1 LVRNVAA
8 RTLDNVRSEEDLR
21 SAENLSI
28 EDDIVKPLPHQNS
41 REDEDGVLSQAKTYG
56 DKNKEVLFDLQGH
69 HDLADLR
76 GQRSLSDVANS
87 LRLAEQLPLA
97 NIPTS
102 GRVKVMQKPQ
112 KSIFVGLPPPTPSPV
127 NSS

>member
-1 LVRNVAA
+1 M
-8 RTLDNVRSEEDLR
+8 
-21 SAENLSI
+21 SI

-41 REDEDGVLSQAKTYG
+41 REDEAGVLSQADTSG
-56 DKNKEVLFDLQGH
+56 EKNKKALFDLQSQPDVYYDIQGQ
-69 HDLADLR
+69 HDFADLR

-102 GRVKVMQKPQ
+102 GRVMV
-112 KSIFVGLPPPTPSPV
+112 I
-127 NSS
+127 

>member
-1 LVRNVAA
+1 M
-8 RTLDNVRSEEDLR
+8 
-21 SAENLSI
+21 SI
-28 EDDIVKPLPHQNS
+28 EDDILKPLPRQNS

-56 DKNKEVLFDLQGH
+56 DKNKEGLLDLQSQLDVYYDLQGQ

-76 GQRSLSDVANS
+76 GQRSLSDMANS

-102 GRVKVMQKPQ
+102 GRAKVM
-112 KSIFVGLPPPTPSPV
+112 
-127 NSS
+127 